1 MSDNWL
7 IDSAANDDDD
17 FVVHTNTNSQLP
29 MSLEE
34 LPASHKERIRVVI
47 RKRPLSKKEIQKGEQ
62 DITTVES
69 QNTVAVH
76 EPKVK
81 VDLTKYI
88 ERHRFVFDE
97 VFDDDMDNQDL
108 YQRTAQPLI
117 PFVFAGGRA
126 TCFAYGQTGAG
137 KTFTMMGNGTTIPGL
152 YVLAARDIFALLHNP
167 QYHGFCASV
176 SFFEIY
182 AGKLFDLL
190 NGKKRLFARADH
202 KDNVCISGIQET
214 IVQDEA
220 TLLQVIDFG
229 LSSRSTG
236 ATGVND
242 ESSRSHAIL
251 QICLV
256 ERKSSRVHGKF
267 SFIDLAGSE
276 RAADTK
282 CSDRKTRVEGADINT
297 SLLSLKEC
305 IRALDKAATHLPFRG
320 SKLTMVLKDSFI
332 GDART
337 VMIAAISPNTTSGV
351 NTLNT
356 LRYAFRVKE
365 LKSGGGVGDGHCE
378 EKMVVGG
385 HKERRSLPPRPIA
398 VAPSAPAIKPKRK
411 AVQFEWRDA
420 EILDV
425 SESEDKSESEDPL
438 LKTHSDMLQTILDQG
453 EDIVSAHRQQV
464 DSLMELLKEDM
475 VLLNSVESPESEIDQ
490 YVQRLDSILER
501 KLDVV
506 TELKAKVS
514 SFRSALEDEEKLSQS
529 FSRKR

>member
-1 MSDNWL
+1 MDNWL
-7 IDSAANDDDD
+7 IDSEDSRDEED
-17 FVVHTNTNSQLP
+17 FVVHTNAPHALP
-29 MSLEE
+29 STLED
-34 LPASHKERIRVVI
+34 LPAPHKERIRVVI
-47 RKRPLSKKEIQKGEQ
+47 RKRPLSRKEIARDER
-62 DITTVES
+62 DIVYVES
-69 QNTVAVH
+69 PVSVAVH
-76 EPKVK
+76 EPKTK
-81 VDLTKYI
+81 VDLTKYV

-97 VFDDDMDNQDL
+97 VFDEDTNNQDL
-108 YQRTAQPLI
+108 YRKTAQPLI

-137 KTFTMMGNGTTIPGL
+137 KTFTMMGDGKKIPGL
-152 YVLAARDIFALLHNP
+152 YVLAARDIFALLKNP
-167 QYHGFCASV
+167 QNHGFVASV

-190 NGKKRLFARADH
+190 NGRQRLYARADQ
-202 KDNVCISGIQET
+202 KDNVCITGLQET
-214 IVQDEA
+214 VVTDES
-220 TLLQVIDFG
+220 TFLQVIDFG

-251 QICLV
+251 QIALV
-256 ERKSSRVHGKF
+256 DRNSGRVYGKF

-282 CSDRKTRVEGADINT
+282 CSDRQTRMEGAEINT

-305 IRALDKAATHLPFRG
+305 IRALDKGATHLPFRG

-337 VMIAAISPNTTSGV
+337 VMIAAVSPNTTSGV

-378 EKMVVGG
+378 EKVVMDD
-385 HKERRSLPPRPIA
+385 RRQSQPPLARNNVVLPQIPP
-398 VAPSAPAIKPKRK
+398 KPKRK
-411 AVQFEWRDA
+411 SKPIALEWKDA

-425 SESEDKSESEDPL
+425 SENDEERDDPL
-438 LKTHSDMLQTILDQG
+438 LRTHSDMIQTILDQG
-453 EDIVSAHRQQV
+453 EVIVTAHRQQV
-464 DSLMELLKEDM
+464 DALMELLKEDM
-475 VLLNSVESPESEIDQ
+475 VLLNSVESPSSGIDQ
-490 YVQRLDSILER
+490 YVQHLDSILER
-501 KLDVV
+501 KLDII
-506 TELKAKVS
+506 TELKAKVT
-514 SFRSALEDEEKLSQS
+514 SFRNSLEDEEQLSLS
-529 FSRKR
+529 FNKK

>member
-1 MSDNWL
+1 MQQDNWL
-7 IDSAANDDDD
+7 IESDCHEEED
-17 FVVHTNTNSQLP
+17 FVVHTNSDTSLP
-29 MSLEE
+29 TSLED
-34 LPASHKERIRVVI
+34 LPAPHSERIRVVI
-47 RKRPLSKKEIQKGEQ
+47 RKRPLSRREVTKGEK
-62 DITTVES
+62 DIAQIETVDS
-69 QNTVAVH
+69 IAVH
-76 EPKVK
+76 EPKTK
-81 VDLTKYI
+81 VDLTKYV
-88 ERHRFVFDE
+88 ERHRFTFDE
-97 VFDDDMDNQDL
+97 VFDEDTDNLEL
-108 YQRTAQPLI
+108 YHKTAQPLI

-137 KTFTMMGNGTTIPGL
+137 KTFTMMGDGRNMPGL
-152 YVLAARDIFALLHNP
+152 YVLAARDIFALLQNP
-167 QYHGFCASV
+167 QYHNFTACV

-190 NGKKRLFARADH
+190 NNRKRLWARADQ
-202 KDNVCISGIQET
+202 KDNVCIAGIQET
-214 IVQDEA
+214 LVEDEA

-251 QICLV
+251 QISLID
-256 ERKSSRVHGKF
+256 KQSSRVHGKF

-282 CSDRKTRVEGADINT
+282 CSDRQTRMEGAEINT

-305 IRALDKAATHLPFRG
+305 IRALDKGATHLPFRG

-337 VMIAAISPNTTSGV
+337 VMIAAISPNTGSGV

-378 EKMVVGG
+378 EKQVYGSDR
-385 HKERRSLPPRPIA
+385 KSLAPRPIA
-398 VAPSAPAIKPKRK
+398 VPPPAQAKPRRKPKPIEY
-411 AVQFEWRDA
+411 EWKDA

-425 SESEDKSESEDPL
+425 SENDDEKEDPL
-438 LKTHSDMLQTILDQG
+438 LKTHSDMLQTIMDQG
-453 EDIVSAHRQQV
+453 EAIVSAHRQQV

-475 VLLNSVESPESEIDQ
+475 VLLNSVEAPNAEIDQ
-490 YVQRLDSILER
+490 YVAHLDSILER
-501 KLDVV
+501 KLDIV

-514 SFRSALEDEEKLSQS
+514 NYRNCLADEEKLSM
-529 FSRKR
+529 SRGNVH